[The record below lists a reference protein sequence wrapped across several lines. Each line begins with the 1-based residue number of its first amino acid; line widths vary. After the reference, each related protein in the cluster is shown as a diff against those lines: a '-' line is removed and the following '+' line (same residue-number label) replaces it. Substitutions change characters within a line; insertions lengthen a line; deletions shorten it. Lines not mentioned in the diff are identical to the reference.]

1 MSLTTCQIHF
11 TRVGGNTIY
20 ATGSLFNQL
29 KIPPDR
35 KSVRIAF
42 GKKRVSTP
50 IRRIRRPGNHLFLPP
65 AVRSAIRVPRRGV
78 SYILNQSGELKLGP
92 LIGIMC
98 SSAWRSPQQPFGRRS
113 ELIKTFLRHGN
124 DKAFYFAFR
133 PRDIDWEN
141 ETVVAWFPNES
152 GKWERKIV
160 PLPDVVYNRL
170 PSRSAEKSQWILG
183 LKERFLKRNI
193 PIFNWSFFDKWDVY
207 DLLKHD
213 PDASPHVPES
223 IINPSPEELRQML
236 EKHSFIYLKPTSGSL
251 GIGIIR
257 ITYHKNS
264 GYFVRYRSGGR
275 NVLLR
280 FTRFPALIHFLQR
293 LTRGRMRNYVAQ
305 QGIRL
310 LELDG
315 SPIDFRFHMNK
326 NGRNEWVVGGVGA
339 KRAGRGSITT
349 HVRTGGQ
356 VIPPEKALARIFG
369 EEKARAVL
377 QEARQTAIKLAR
389 AIERNYRYR
398 IGELGF
404 DLGIDKDGNIWMFEA
419 NSKPGRSIFKHP
431 ALKEQGR
438 ETLSLIFEHCLYL
451 AKFRNPKREESS

>member
-1 MSLTTCQIHF
+1 MSFTTCHIHF
-11 TRVGGNTIY
+11 TRRNGNTIY

-29 KIPPDR
+29 KLPSTK
-35 KSVRIAF
+35 KSVKIAF
-42 GKKRVSTP
+42 GKKKVSTP

-65 AVRSAIRVPRRGV
+65 SVRSVIRVPRRGV
-78 SYILNQSGELKLGP
+78 SYILNQSGELKIGP

-98 SSAWRSPQQPFGRRS
+98 SSAYRTAQQPFGKRS
-113 ELIKTFLRHGN
+113 ELIKSFLRHGN

-133 PRDIDWEN
+133 PRDIDWKN
-141 ETVVAWFPNES
+141 ETVIAWFPNEA
-152 GKWERKIV
+152 GQWERKTV

-170 PSRSAEKSQWILG
+170 PSRSAEKSQAILG
-183 LKERFLKRNI
+183 LKERFLRRNI

-207 DLLKHD
+207 DLLKND
-213 PDASPHVPES
+213 PDASVHVPES
-223 IINPSPEELRQML
+223 IINPSPEQLRQML
-236 EKHSFIYLKPTSGSL
+236 EKHSFIYLKPTGGSL
-251 GIGIIR
+251 GIGIFR

-264 GYFVRYRSGGR
+264 GYFVRYRRGSR

-280 FTRFPALIHFLQR
+280 FNQFSGLMRLLNN
-293 LTRGRMRNYVAQ
+293 LTRGRMKNYVAQ

-326 NGRNEWVVGGVGA
+326 NGRNEWVVGGIGA

-356 VIPPEKALARIFG
+356 VIPPEKALTRILG
-369 EEKARAVL
+369 EEKARAAL
-377 QEARQTAIKLAR
+377 QEAKQTAIKLAR

-404 DLGIDKDGNIWMFEA
+404 DLGIDKDGKIWMFEA

-451 AKFRNPKREESS
+451 AKFRNPKGEEST